1 MFQADLNRSRV
12 WGCILNRTLRSKI
25 YRIDRMNKIARTIW
39 IIGLLCMLAGCTSV
53 TNSEPG
59 STSPSPKLTVMAT
72 PVPTQAHTLSSNEIA
87 SLNSLERMTEYPLY
101 TMRYY
106 GTYRQD
112 IHAIENLEPGSILAT
127 TWPDW
132 GCSLFAA
139 LGDGTDMFYGRN
151 FDWRYSP
158 ALLLFTDPPDGYASA
173 AMVDMDYL
181 LPSSLRG
188 EVTTLTE
195 LPTQERAFLLDAPA
209 WPFDGMNDQGLVV
222 GMAAVMDSRSLHDPA
237 KPSIGSLEVIRQML
251 DHASNVDEAVSILET
266 YNISMDG
273 VPIHYLIADRT
284 GRSVLVE
291 LDEKMTVIPND
302 FPWHLAT
309 NHLRVNVPPGAP
321 SGCWRYDTMEQ
332 RLAATGGD
340 LTSQQA
346 IDLLQSVSQEGDYAT
361 QWSIVYGMDSGLIQ
375 IAMGREFES
384 LARFHFDL
392 VE

>member
-1 MFQADLNRSRV
+1 
-12 WGCILNRTLRSKI
+12 
-25 YRIDRMNKIARTIW
+25 MNKIARTIW
-39 IIGLLCMLAGCTSV
+39 IIGLLCMLAGCSPN

-309 NHLRVNVPPGAP
+309 NHLRANVPPGAP

-384 LARFHFDL
+384 LARFHFNL